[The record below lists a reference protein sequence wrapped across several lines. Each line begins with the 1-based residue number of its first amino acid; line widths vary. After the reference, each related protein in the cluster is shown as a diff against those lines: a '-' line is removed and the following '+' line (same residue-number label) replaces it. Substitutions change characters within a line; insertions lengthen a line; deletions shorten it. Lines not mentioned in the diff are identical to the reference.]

1 MPILGKII
9 IICRLLASVKRKCVY
24 PVQEADNT
32 LNITESF
39 ENINLKEK
47 KKQPENEE
55 ANSKLK
61 NYSKN
66 YVLCRLV

>member
-1 MPILGKII
+1 M
-9 IICRLLASVKRKCVY
+9 Y